1 MTENSE
7 KNESKSL
14 VEMNDLFN
22 EEEQQL
28 NLDKQNI
35 NHQTIFIQYLDD
47 ENDSTGLK
55 KDSLQLA
62 MHLGNF
68 AKVKTINNTLKK
80 SKNYL

>member
-28 NLDKQNI
+28 NLEK
-35 NHQTIFIQYLDD
+35 
-47 ENDSTGLK
+47 
-55 KDSLQLA
+55 
-62 MHLGNF
+62 
-68 AKVKTINNTLKK
+68 
-80 SKNYL
+80 

>member
-28 NLDKQNI
+28 NLDK
-35 NHQTIFIQYLDD
+35 
-47 ENDSTGLK
+47 
-55 KDSLQLA
+55 
-62 MHLGNF
+62 
-68 AKVKTINNTLKK
+68 
-80 SKNYL
+80 